1 MKKIYMSAIAA
12 TLLSTTLMAESTS
25 LKDAFANGKASGD
38 ISIYAENVSNNG
50 DTKDSGFSMGSIG
63 VNYETD
69 TLNGFKAS
77 FGARTN
83 HNFSEKEDGDYDGI
97 DEDTGKVIDTPTVAI
112 NTLNLSYAMQGLT
125 VIAGRQEID
134 LEWMSDY
141 HEALVAAITAVPDTT
156 IVLGHTERFMAVDND
171 AALEEMGDIG
181 EDGANVIDVKYEGIA
196 NTVINPYYMDANDI
210 FSAYGLKATTSVAN
224 VDLTAHYAAT
234 NEDTLDE
241 DGSIAHFEIGT
252 TVSDIALAA
261 GYITTDTDVG
271 AGSIAALGDNI
282 DPTESLADSIY
293 GADADTFYAS
303 ISADV
308 SMVTLGALY
317 TTVDHADDRDSEITL
332 TASAAITDEL
342 GLDVLYSSVSM
353 EDSDEDSDTVS
364 MMLTYSF

>member
-1 MKKIYMSAIAA
+1 MIKKTIKLSAVAA
-12 TLLSTTLMAESTS
+12 LFATGVFADSTT

-38 ISIYAENVSNNG
+38 ISVYAENVSNNG
-50 DTKDSGFSMGSIG
+50 GTKDSGFSMGSIG

-69 TLNGFKAS
+69 SLYGLKAS

-83 HNFSEKEDGDYDGI
+83 HNFSEKEDTDYGDGS
-97 DEDTGKVIDTPTVAI
+97 EPTVAI

-134 LEWMSDY
+134 LEWVGDY

-171 AALEEMGDIG
+171 APLEEMSDIG
-181 EDGANVIDVKYEGIA
+181 EDGANVLDVKYEGIA
-196 NTVINPYYMDANDI
+196 NTVINPYYMDANDL

-234 NEDTLDE
+234 NEDADNTE

-261 GYITTDTDVG
+261 GYITTDKDVG
-271 AGSIAALGDNI
+271 AGSITTLGENI
-282 DPTESLADSIY
+282 DPTESLGDSIY

-353 EDSDEDSDTVS
+353 EDSDDDSDTVS